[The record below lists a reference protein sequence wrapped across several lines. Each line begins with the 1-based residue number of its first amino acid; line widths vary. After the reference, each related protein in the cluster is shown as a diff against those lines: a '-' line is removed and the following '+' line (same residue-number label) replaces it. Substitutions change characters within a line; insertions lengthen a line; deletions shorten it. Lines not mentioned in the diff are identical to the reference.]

1 VTAQPRQLHPAVAA
15 GLAEF
20 DRDEYGAA
28 AAVWAAASVSGEA
41 ERELL
46 AALAALARAG
56 EAARGEDLAAGEAE
70 LLRAR
75 TALAT
80 LPRQLLGV
88 DVARLRREADGCDLA
103 LAAPPR
109 PHAAEE
115 GGRLGPWLRLA
126 LLVLLLGGTFAVLR
140 WTPAGELVR
149 PERLLALLEA
159 ARGHWWMPAVL
170 LLLYA
175 GLCPLGV
182 PATPLLFAGGAIF
195 GIVQGTLWNV
205 LGTLAGAA
213 TTYWVARSL
222 GREAVERLG
231 GSRLAR
237 AERMLHKHGFFALV
251 GLRFLPIPFPF
262 VNAAAAVAGIRFPVF
277 MASSAVGLTPAVA
290 IWTYFSSALVH
301 AAAADRARLA
311 RELAAA
317 IVLLLSLVMIPTAV
331 RLSRRRRR
339 LARFRRARERRLAA
353 ERRGE

>member
-1 VTAQPRQLHPAVAA
+1 MTAPARQLHPAVAA
-15 GLAEF
+15 GLAAF
-20 DRDEYGAA
+20 DRDEYGEAA
-28 AAVWAAASVSGEA
+28 ARWDGAAVPGDV

-56 EAARGEDLAAGEAE
+56 EAARAGDLAAGEAE

-75 TALAT
+75 TALTT
-80 LPRQLLGV
+80 LPRRLLGV
-88 DVARLRREADGCDLA
+88 DVARLRREAEGCDLA

-109 PHAAEE
+109 PRAAE

-126 LLVLLLGGTFAVLR
+126 LLVLLLGGTFAALR

-195 GIVQGTLWNV
+195 GIVQGTAWNV
-205 LGTLAGAA
+205 LGTLVGAA

-277 MASSAVGLTPAVA
+277 MASSAVGLAPAVA
-290 IWTYFSSALVH
+290 VWTYFSSALVH
-301 AAAADRARLA
+301 AAAEDRARLA

-317 IVLLLSLVMIPTAV
+317 IALLVGLVMVPTAV

-353 ERRGE
+353 ERGAE

>member
-1 VTAQPRQLHPAVAA
+1 VTAQPRQLHPAVSA

-28 AAVWAAASVSGEA
+28 AVRWAGATVSGEA

-56 EAARGEDLAAGEAE
+56 GAAQAGDLAAGEAE

-75 TALAT
+75 TALTT
-80 LPRQLLGV
+80 LPRRLLGV

-109 PHAAEE
+109 PHAAE
-115 GGRLGPWLRLA
+115 GGRIGPWLRLA
-126 LLVLLLGGTFAVLR
+126 LLVLLLGGTFAALR

-195 GIVQGTLWNV
+195 GILQGTAWNV
-205 LGTLAGAA
+205 LGTLIGAA

-237 AERMLHKHGFFALV
+237 AERMLHRHGFFALV

-331 RLSRRRRR
+331 RLARRRRR

-353 ERRGE
+353 ERRPE